1 MNREII
7 SIYNHI
13 KGGIKPHASLYE
25 NAKLPVI
32 EVATEKFLEMI
43 RPTTV
48 AERKDS
54 TPYVTPLQ
62 RPIQ

>member
-1 MNREII
+1 M
-7 SIYNHI
+7 SP

-43 RPTTV
+43 RPTSV